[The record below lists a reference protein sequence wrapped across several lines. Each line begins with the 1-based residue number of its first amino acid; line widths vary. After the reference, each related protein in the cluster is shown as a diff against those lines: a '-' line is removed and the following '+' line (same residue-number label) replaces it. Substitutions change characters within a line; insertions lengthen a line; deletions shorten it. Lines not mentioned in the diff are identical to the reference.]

1 MHNDANFCRQSCF
14 GVAGYHGSCCRLE
27 QRDWIIG
34 PVTDCEAFLA
44 RLGTHLGR
52 TVHHSE
58 VFMDHAEGSAKF
70 SDRPV
75 WQSPQNFPAMRVTD
89 SPDHRC
95 TPLPATHDRAPLPRH
110 GSRRVEQPHRT
121 GAPRIVLH
129 GALRRSP
136 LRALLVGNHGNAQ
149 FLRRDLGGDLVAHD
163 LPSENKNG
171 LPGQAGRPM
180 R

>member
-14 GVAGYHGSCCRLE
+14 GVTGYHGSCCRLE

-95 TPLPATHDRAPLPRH
+95 TFYNPEIRGCMIYSIRPQICSDFACD
-110 GSRRVEQPHRT
+110 
-121 GAPRIVLH
+121 
-129 GALRRSP
+129 AL
-136 LRALLVGNHGNAQ
+136 
-149 FLRRDLGGDLVAHD
+149 
-163 LPSENKNG
+163 KNCVNG
-171 LPGQAGRPM
+171 C
-180 R
+180 